1 MAFDETG
8 LQDAL
13 REKLDQM
20 KSAITGSV
28 EQTQR
33 AVSRASDALPDT
45 DELQTNA
52 MNAIKENP
60 LGLFFGMAALGF
72 IIGSL
77 LPLTPLERDMTT
89 R

>member
-8 LQDAL
+8 LQDVL
-13 REKLDQM
+13 REKIDQM

-52 MNAIKENP
+52 INAIRENP

-77 LPLTPLERDMTT
+77 LPLTPVERDMSS
-89 R
+89 